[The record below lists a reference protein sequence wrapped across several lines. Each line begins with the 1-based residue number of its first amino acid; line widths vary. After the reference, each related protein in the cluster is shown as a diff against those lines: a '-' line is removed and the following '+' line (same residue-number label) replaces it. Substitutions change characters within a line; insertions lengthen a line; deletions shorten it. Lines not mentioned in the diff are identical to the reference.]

1 MTKALRNMVF
11 FMPASTISQVA
22 VLTSSTLQIH
32 MSTEQ
37 KTQAKSDR
45 PASLPGN
52 KVELF
57 C

>member
-32 MSTEQ
+32 MSIEQ